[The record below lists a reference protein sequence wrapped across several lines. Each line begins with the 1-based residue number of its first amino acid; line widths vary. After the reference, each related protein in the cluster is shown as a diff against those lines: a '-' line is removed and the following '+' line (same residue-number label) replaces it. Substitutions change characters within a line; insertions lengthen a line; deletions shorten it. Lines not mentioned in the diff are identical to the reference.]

1 MGTPADMFENEST
14 TKEVLKQYSTRV
26 PMKKMAKQLDLPRMT
41 IEEFMRTRSK
51 FRKKNLKETK
61 RNLLRSYNSV

>member
-1 MGTPADMFENEST
+1 MVTPASIFENEST